1 MSQPGVSRRDS
12 PARARFSPR
21 QRAPANRRGSATA
34 PVDDSTGVRPRRTG
48 PSRGGRHPAGGSGE
62 TGVSLPEPAPPAKG
76 GGLPAQRGTGTG
88 ERPPPPQRPP
98 ASLTHQPPP
107 QPAALPSGSTGHRA
121 EGDSHTAPAP
131 PPPPAPLSEPLPPRA
146 PAAPPNQALATG

>member
-76 GGLPAQRGTGTG
+76 GGYQPSEGRGQGSARRRPSARQLPSLTSRRLSPPRSPPAPQGTGPKAT
-88 ERPPPPQRPP
+88 PTQRP
-98 ASLTHQPPP
+98 
-107 QPAALPSGSTGHRA
+107 R
-121 EGDSHTAPAP
+121 